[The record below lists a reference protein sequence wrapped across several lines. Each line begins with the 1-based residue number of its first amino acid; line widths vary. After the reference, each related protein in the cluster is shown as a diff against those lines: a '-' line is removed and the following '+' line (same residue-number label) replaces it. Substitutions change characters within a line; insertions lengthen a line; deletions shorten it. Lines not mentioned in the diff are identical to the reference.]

1 MIVGFL
7 TENFHTEVLEYLF
20 QLHQNDTIIL
30 YNNCDR
36 YDNINI
42 YKKMYQNITVKKL
55 NEFIYDLTN
64 DIFTKAY
71 LTSFDN
77 IIVPELLTKY
87 THKLIYIGHS
97 PGHIQLFAKLRLQFV
112 SLTPLLRV
120 KNLVN
125 FMLPICG
132 ENTKAIKGKR
142 DSLCLIGLFKK
153 DNKNI
158 ELIDN
163 LLENGI
169 HLTLFTMLETELV
182 KAYNTKYENFKVH
195 VGKTT
200 EETLQIIK
208 TDEIGFLL
216 FAPNEPSDYT
226 RNKWSGSIAFAY
238 NNGIPLVVSKEI
250 KDIYE
255 LEGVVS
261 YDSNDAIE
269 LIQNCNSYYE
279 REDEERTKVRAFQ
292 DKVYERN
299 VLLKSVIFNSIPEKN
314 VVCTMSEHGGIFV
327 LNNDIIGGKLLKGD
341 YHEKILIKQVHDLLD
356 QSRETVIVDV
366 GSNIGTTVLGF
377 LDTNPKCKVISFEAQ
392 GFLAKLQ
399 KKTMILN
406 NVTKRVKIY
415 NNAIGHTCL
424 ENITLSGKFCSIDS
438 LQSTNAPIDYT
449 DTKVRNFGGLSLGEG
464 GETIDM
470 LSIDSLQLPKVD
482 AIKAD
487 VEGAEPLVIYGAR
500 KTIQKYKPIIVY
512 EKNWKSITPDM
523 EKSLGLNDTLKFFDI
538 EKFLVSVGYDQ
549 SKLSIIDDN
558 YIWVY

>member
-7 TENFHTEVLEYLF
+7 AENFHTEVLEYLF
-20 QLHQNDTIIL
+20 ELHKNDTIIL

-42 YKKMYQNITVKKL
+42 YKKIYQNINVKKL

-64 DIFTKAY
+64 EFFTKAY
-71 LTSFDN
+71 VISFDN

-87 THKLIYIGHS
+87 TNRLIYIAHSVGHV
-97 PGHIQLFAKLRLQFV
+97 QLFAKLRLQFL

-125 FMLPICG
+125 FTLPICG
-132 ENTKAIKGKR
+132 GNTKTIKGKH
-142 DSLCLIGLFKK
+142 DSLCLIGLFKE

-158 ELIDN
+158 ELIEN
-163 LLENGI
+163 LLKNGI
-169 HLTLFTMLETELV
+169 NLTLFTMLETELV

-195 VGKTT
+195 IGKTT

-216 FAPNEPSDYT
+216 FAPNHQSDYT
-226 RNKWSGSIAFAY
+226 KNKWSGCIAFAY
-238 NNGIPLVVSKEI
+238 NNGIPLVVSNEI
-250 KDIYE
+250 KNIYQ

-279 REDEERTKVRAFQ
+279 REEEERAKARAFQ
-292 DKVYERN
+292 DKVYTRN
-299 VLLKSVIFNSIPEKN
+299 SILVSVIFNNISEKN

-341 YHEKILIKQVHDLLD
+341 YHEKNLIKKVNELLD
-356 QSRETVIVDV
+356 QTKETVIVDV

-392 GFLAKLQ
+392 SYLAKLQ

-406 NVTKRVKIY
+406 NILHKVKIY
-415 NNAIGHTCL
+415 NNAIGHKCL
-424 ENITLSGKFCSIDS
+424 ENITLSDKFCLMDS

-449 DTKVRNFGGLSLGEG
+449 DSKLRNFGGLSLGEG
-464 GETIDM
+464 GEKIDM
-470 LSIDSLQLPKVD
+470 LSIDSLHLPQVD
-482 AIKAD
+482 VIKAD
-487 VEGAEPLVIYGAR
+487 VEGAEQLVIYGAR
-500 KTIQKYKPIIVY
+500 KTIEKYKPIIVY
-512 EKNWKSITPDM
+512 EKNWKSITPEM
-523 EKSLGLNDTLKFFDI
+523 EKTLGLSDTFKFFNI
-538 EKFLVSVGYDQ
+538 EEFLVSVGYDQ
-549 SKLSIIDDN
+549 SKLGIIDDN
-558 YIWVY
+558 YIWVF